1 MADETRAQILKQHP
15 EYGTVIESDLEMILA
30 HGEGEIGRVLISGL
44 GTIPGSKI
52 QERLAWFNGA
62 GDSLRRLLVSEPRG
76 FAQMS
81 TNIILPADNEQAD
94 AAFVI
99 LQADKAHAMSG
110 SNTLCIT
117 TALLESGQ
125 LPFQGNETSLH
136 FETAAG
142 LVPVTAYSDDGKHCH
157 SVRIENAGG
166 YAETLDAT
174 LEVAGLGKIT
184 VDIAWGGVFFALVEA
199 EALGVVLE
207 PSAART
213 ITDKALC
220 VLRAAQEAFQPVHQA
235 SGTEGIAYAM
245 VLGKAANGDLRGAN
259 VMPPGRIDRSPCGT
273 GTTARLA
280 CLAARGGLSAGETYT
295 ARSLIDSQIKVECL
309 DIATAANGAPSPKL
323 AITGRGRVYGR
334 TTLLAEPWGDP
345 FAEGFVLADTW
356 GADLSL
362 IRR

>member
-1 MADETRAQILKQHP
+1 MADQSGARILKQHP
-15 EYGTVIESDLEMILA
+15 EYGGLIESDLEMILA
-30 HGEGEIGRVLISGL
+30 HGEGEIGRVLVQGL
-44 GTIPGSKI
+44 GTIPGATI

-81 TNIILPADNEQAD
+81 TNIILPADRPEAD

-117 TALLESGQ
+117 TALLESGR
-125 LPFQGNETSLH
+125 LAFQGTETPLL

-142 LVPVTAYSDDGKHCH
+142 LVPVTAYSDDGTHCH
-157 SVRIENAGG
+157 KVRIENAGG

-174 LEVAGLGKIT
+174 LEVAGLGAIR

-213 ITDKALC
+213 ITDRALG
-220 VLRAAQEAFQPVHQA
+220 VLTAAQEAFEPLHEA
-235 SGTEGIAYAM
+235 SGTKGIAYAM
-245 VLGKAANGDLRGAN
+245 VLGTDPDGSLIGAN

-280 CLAARGGLSAGETYT
+280 CQAARGKLKVGETYT
-295 ARSLIDSQIKVECL
+295 ARSLIGSQITVECL
-309 DIATAANGAPSPKL
+309 DLATAPNGATSPKL
-323 AITGRGRVYGR
+323 AITGRGRVYGQ
-334 TTLLAEPWGDP
+334 TTLLANPWGEP
-345 FAEGFVLADTW
+345 FAEGFVLSDTW

-362 IRR
+362 INR